1 MPLIIN
7 TNSAATMAANNL
19 AASSERL
26 QRSLNRLSSGSKI
39 VNPSDDAGGL
49 AVSMKLS
56 AASRRQGAAMSNIG
70 NNLSYLQ
77 TQDGALKVAGKVLD
91 RISELKTLAQ
101 DPTKNTSD
109 IDNYDAEFVA
119 LQDQLSSLALEE
131 FNGIALFGSSTMEVA
146 TTESGGGIIEIG
158 GADLMGGSGTALFED
173 DFDDLSNWSPQNS
186 SVSGNELVMGNTSN
200 VIRSMAL
207 SGAFEVTFDFQ
218 FSSPTNV
225 EIGFALHPNGSFEF
239 AGIINAS
246 DVGDTATHSA
256 RLVFDGAGSVS
267 TYVDGSGTAVD
278 VWTGVATT
286 INEIMLQNTYSGGE
300 TVTISDFS
308 ISTGGGTPTDISS
321 VANASSLSGV
331 TIDTIDSA
339 IQQLATH
346 RADNGA
352 QQSRLGFAS
361 ELLTVNKANLEAA
374 NSRIVDV
381 DVAVESTQ
389 LARFNVLV
397 QAGTAMLSQ
406 ANQAPQSVLKLLG

>member
-1 MPLIIN
+1 MPLAIN
-7 TNSAATMAANNL
+7 TNSAATTAANNL

-56 AASRRQGAAMSNIG
+56 AASHRQGAAMSNIG

-101 DPTKNTSD
+101 DPTKNASD
-109 IDNYDAEFVA
+109 LANYNDEFQA
-119 LQDQLSSLALEE
+119 LQDQLTSIGGET
-131 FNGIALFGSSTMEVA
+131 FNGIALFGSATLEVA
-146 TTESGGGIIEIG
+146 TTESGGGVIAVG
-158 GADLMGGSGTALFED
+158 GADLMGGNGTALFED
-173 DFDDLSNWSPQNS
+173 DFSDLSNWSSQNS
-186 SVSGNELVMGNTSN
+186 SVASNELIMDDVSN
-200 VIRSMAL
+200 ISRSMAL
-207 SGAFEVTFDFQ
+207 SGAFEVTFDFR
-218 FSSPTNV
+218 FSSATDV
-225 EIGFALHPNGSFEF
+225 EVGFILHPSGSFDF
-239 AGIINAS
+239 VGLINAT

-256 RLVFDGAGSVS
+256 RLVFDGAGTVS
-267 TYVDGSGTAVD
+267 TYLDGSSTALD
-278 VWTGVATT
+278 VETGAATT
-286 INEIMLQNTYSGGE
+286 ITEIMLQNTYSGGH
-300 TVTISDFS
+300 TATISNFS
-308 ISTGGGTPTDISS
+308 ISTGGGTPTDVSS
-321 VANASSLSGV
+321 VASASSLTGV
-331 TIDTIDSA
+331 SIGTINSA

-346 RADNGA
+346 RAANGA

-374 NSRIVDV
+374 SSRIVDV

-397 QAGTAMLSQ
+397 QAGTSMLAQ
-406 ANQAPQSVLKLLG
+406 ANQSPQSVLKLLS